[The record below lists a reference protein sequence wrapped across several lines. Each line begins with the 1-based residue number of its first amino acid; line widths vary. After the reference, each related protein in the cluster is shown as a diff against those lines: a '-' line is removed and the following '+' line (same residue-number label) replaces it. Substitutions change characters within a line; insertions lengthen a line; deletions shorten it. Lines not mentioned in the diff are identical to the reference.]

1 MRPAL
6 MVLCLLAMPALAPV
20 SLAQTSLAAGQPAQT
35 AALRLLMVES
45 RGCSFCARWNAEVA
59 PGYAAT
65 PQGRAAPLM
74 RVDIGGP
81 WPDGLALASRPVG
94 TPTFILL
101 SGGQEVARFTGYHDA
116 REFNRLLAE
125 AIAGAGGRNHNR
137 EGRG

>member
-6 MVLCLLAMPALAPV
+6 MILCLLAMPALAPV
-20 SLAQTSLAAGQPAQT
+20 SLAQTSLSADAHAQT
-35 AALRLLMVES
+35 AALRLLMVEGRS
-45 RGCSFCARWNAEVA
+45 CGFCARWNAEVA

-65 PQGRAAPLM
+65 PEGRAAPLT

-101 SGGQEVARFTGYHDA
+101 SGGQEVARFTGYRDA
-116 REFNRLLAE
+116 REFGRLLAD
-125 AIAGAGGRNHNR
+125 AIAGAGGRTHNR
-137 EGRG
+137 KGRG